1 MAETG
6 SPQFLPD
13 NDVLGRAILH
23 ALQTGAPTQVEL
35 ALNGVGDE
43 PMDAAVFLR
52 HPSEWPDYE
61 HVAIEACRGKVL
73 DLGAGAGCH
82 SLVLQNQGV
91 DVTALDISSHAAE
104 AMHLQGLSQVVCT
117 DVYSWNPGVQYDT
130 ILLLMNGFGMGQR
143 AAKTAAFLET
153 LKPLLAPGGQILGEG
168 TDVGYMAQE
177 WKHVPLEY
185 HGDVQ
190 FVVRWNGLEQ
200 QFPWVYIDKKRL
212 ALEAQAVGMSMELL
226 YEGEGFNYLARLTVD

>member
-1 MAETG
+1 MAQTG
-6 SPQFLPD
+6 TSQFLPD
-13 NDVLGRAILH
+13 DVLGRAILH
-23 ALQTGAPTQVEL
+23 ALQTGAPTPIEL

-43 PMDAAVFLR
+43 SMDASVFLR
-52 HPSEWPDYE
+52 HPSDWPDYE
-61 HVAIEACRGKVL
+61 HLAIEACRGKVL

-82 SLVLQNQGV
+82 SLVLQHQGV

-104 AMHLQGLSQVVCT
+104 AMRLQGLSQVVCT
-117 DVYSWNPGVQYDT
+117 DVCSWNPGVQYDT

-168 TDVGYMAQE
+168 TDVGYMDQE

-190 FVVRWNGLEQ
+190 FTVRWNGLEQ

-212 ALEAQAVGMSMELL
+212 ALEAQAVGMSIEIL